1 MQADIIRLSINKDLK
16 LKEKKGKEKI
26 SSNARSYI
34 SFASTITST
43 ITTALCQC
51 RNKGVEA
58 KLEILVVEDIQADF
72 IVRKV
77 V

>member
-43 ITTALCQC
+43 ITTALC
-51 RNKGVEA
+51 
-58 KLEILVVEDIQADF
+58 
-72 IVRKV
+72 
-77 V
+77 